1 MVAGGLNTSD
11 TDLWIGVYKTML
23 SFTYIGCIRVYEVN
37 SSGESNVDYQYIT
50 TEYEVPSIG
59 DCRVLTGCQT
69 IGIKKIENKMKCI
82 CIDNLSLT
90 NNDNCT
96 SLCTTDELT
105 YACGLETGDYYSFYT
120 TEKGTEC
127 DGCSRVGHCLTFKYD
142 NNANKTLLNWNT
154 CTQNSFLNI
163 QCSHKAFY
171 DSTATANASGKYA
184 ASWIESVQACFQD
197 GKYPASYQSL
207 RNGKY
212 DGDDNQ
218 LHWTGV
224 LRILSPITLNET
236 GFECVPIMAGYII
249 KDSNEIKFKKLTDT
263 AQMLS
268 LCTPGTHAVKEI
280 ETCLPSTWPTTT
292 VIESVTTD
300 TTPSNQYTPTVGNAD
315 SAKGVP
321 AGTIAGV
328 SVSLVVLMV
337 VVIIILIILR
347 KRGLLLTGRQTEK
360 NRTADVVKPSTVISD
375 PFLETT
381 TNTQQNETPTDHCY
395 FVLECAHESKAYHL
409 QCQETEGSTEEN
421 EYNYIED
428 TGDCNQSYNDTLQD
442 YDTAKITHTQNANHD
457 ERGESF
463 NVYNRMEQRGPDES
477 NNEYDHING
486 GKSLSSQKSS
496 ETEYNYNATKNDGE
510 AYSHLKS
517 KMTLEK
523 GMAEN
528 TYNVTE
534 SSINGDE
541 FDTAGKGNVDGFNEI
556 TGNNYDKVVLEH
568 LNLSSR

>member
-1 MVAGGLNTSD
+1 MQITSPAG
-11 TDLWIGVYKTML
+11 IGVASDKTTTPEARQRAEL
-23 SFTYIGCIRVYEVN
+23 RCIRVYEVN
-37 SSGESNVDYQYIT
+37 SSGEN
-50 TEYEVPSIG
+50 
-59 DCRVLTGCQT
+59 
-69 IGIKKIENKMKCI
+69 
-82 CIDNLSLT
+82 
-90 NNDNCT
+90 
-96 SLCTTDELT
+96 
-105 YACGLETGDYYSFYT
+105 
-120 TEKGTEC
+120 
-127 DGCSRVGHCLTFKYD
+127 
-142 NNANKTLLNWNT
+142 
-154 CTQNSFLNI
+154 
-163 QCSHKAFY
+163 
-171 DSTATANASGKYA
+171 STATANASGKYA

-315 SAKGVP
+315 SAK
-321 AGTIAGV
+321 
-328 SVSLVVLMV
+328 
-337 VVIIILIILR
+337 
-347 KRGLLLTGRQTEK
+347 
-360 NRTADVVKPSTVISD
+360 
-375 PFLETT
+375 
-381 TNTQQNETPTDHCY
+381 
-395 FVLECAHESKAYHL
+395 
-409 QCQETEGSTEEN
+409 ETEGSTEEN